1 VKYLE
6 ENAASAEIKLTAED
20 LAEIEKISPKGVV
33 YGERYGEM
41 GMKFVNL

>member
-1 VKYLE
+1 
-6 ENAASAEIKLTAED
+6 LTAED

-33 YGERYGEM
+33 AGERYGEM